1 MRHIG
6 RPEFRNQKMT
16 NHFPLVVLVITLSA
30 AMLKA
35 EVPSP
40 AQLPY
45 LLPADV
51 RESLTKVASE
61 SDILILGEIHGTQ
74 EVPAIVETL
83 LDTLSKLGYRVI
95 ALEVPHNERVPI
107 QKWATGATDVLPAFF
122 AKPGQDGRGNMQVL
136 HMVRRA
142 LMPPYNWELICF
154 DESDEEFMHQVVA
167 KLPKGSEGRIREA
180 AAKMPKQD
188 IAALGLQRDATMAE
202 LFSTERKKFAK
213 SDKLLCVCGDVHAR
227 TANHAPAGS
236 ELSALWPSFAAVLK
250 RDHPNWH

>member
-6 RPEFRNQKMT
+6 RPQFMDKKMS
-16 NHFPLVVLVITLSA
+16 NHLLLIVLVITLSA
-30 AMLKA
+30 ATLKA

-40 AQLPY
+40 TQLPY
-45 LLPADV
+45 PLSVDV

-95 ALEVPHNERVPI
+95 AIEVPHNEQTPI
-107 QKWATGATDVLPAFF
+107 HQWATGATDVLPAFF

-154 DESDEEFMHQVVA
+154 DVSDDEFMHQVLA
-167 KLPKGSEGRIREA
+167 KL
-180 AAKMPKQD
+180 
-188 IAALGLQRDATMAE
+188 
-202 LFSTERKKFAK
+202 
-213 SDKLLCVCGDVHAR
+213 
-227 TANHAPAGS
+227 
-236 ELSALWPSFAAVLK
+236 
-250 RDHPNWH
+250 